1 MSPVKTRRAHRG
13 CGGTVRQ
20 VGSDPDSLICGDC
33 QLPVSAAACH
43 TVPAAS
49 DNGRRPGDQARPGAA
64 SSGPQRGGRRA
75 PSSNLSGR
83 DEEDPGDPDSIPE
96 DPDAIP
102 AADIPGPEDPEA
114 APAEAIPLTVRS
126 LDQLLAEPDEPLDV
140 VIGDGAE
147 GAVLTADGKGV
158 IDAGTG
164 VGKTNLLLRMSR
176 CLCEASPVLGLP
188 IPEPRTVV
196 YLCLEGSR
204 RNMKRRLRKIWAG
217 APPEARARFHFAM
230 VTLDLSDA
238 GALEG
243 LRQLLEKLRPD
254 VLVLDPL
261 RNAHPWDEN
270 SSHEVTRLTTI
281 LDALTARY
289 GCALLLAHHDRKRPP
304 FVRTDAGTD
313 RLRGSTAFGG
323 WLSFSLSLDPD
334 ASGTDRLL
342 ANWGKHRDAERA
354 LEPMTLDFD
363 REHIDF
369 IVSDRAPNGAI
380 AELTIQAA
388 ILSAANPEGWAH
400 GPDLIRGL
408 MKAGAGETR
417 IRERIRAMV
426 KSGRL
431 QERTDKPTQAK
442 SYSLADPPTEMD
454 LGLDA

>member
-1 MSPVKTRRAHRG
+1 MSPIKVRKTHKG
-13 CGGTVRQ
+13 CPGPLRKLEDGSYICDACGFPINAADVITVSEN
-20 VGSDPDSLICGDC
+20 GSRDQEL
-33 QLPVSAAACH
+33 
-43 TVPAAS
+43 
-49 DNGRRPGDQARPGAA
+49 PGDD
-64 SSGPQRGGRRA
+64 
-75 PSSNLSGR
+75 LL
-83 DEEDPGDPDSIPE
+83 E
-96 DPDAIP
+96 DPD
-102 AADIPGPEDPEA
+102 PEDHGPDSDQITPQA
-114 APAEAIPLTVRS
+114 ATEVVPLRVRS
-126 LDQLLAEPDEPLDV
+126 LDDVLAEPDEPLDV
-140 VIGDGAE
+140 LIGDGGE
-147 GAVLTADGKGV
+147 GAILTADGKGV
-158 IDAGTG
+158 IDAATG
-164 VGKTNLLLRMSR
+164 VGKTNLLLRLSR
-176 CLCEASPVLGLP
+176 CLCAAEPFLGLP

-217 APPEARARFHFAM
+217 SDAEARARFHYAM

-243 LRQLLEKLRPD
+243 LRQLLEDKRPD

-281 LDALTARY
+281 LDSLANRY
-289 GCALLLAHHDRKRPP
+289 GCALMLAHHDRKRPP

-323 WLSFSLSLDPD
+323 WLSFSLSLDVD

-342 ANWGKHRDAERA
+342 ASYGKHRDAE
-354 LEPMTLDFD
+354 EPMPPLTLDFD

-369 IVSDRAPNGAI
+369 IVSDRAADGAV

-388 ILSAANPEGWAH
+388 VLSAANAEGWAH
-400 GPDLIRGL
+400 GPDLIRAL
-408 MKAGAGETR
+408 VNAGAGQTR
-417 IRERIRAMV
+417 IRERIRDMV

-442 SYSLADPPTEMD
+442 SYSLDDPPPEMD
-454 LGLDA
+454 LELDE